1 MENVL
6 TEIIDLFP
14 SEYIH
19 IGGDEARK
27 IAWKTCSKCQTLME
41 KEGLKDLEE
50 LQCYMIAR
58 MEAFLTSKGKRMI
71 GWDEVLNNH
80 LAPTSTIISYR
91 GRKLHRRLQI
101 GAITWFSLR
110 EPHSISI
117 GIRLLRRRNREP

>member
-1 MENVL
+1 
-6 TEIIDLFP
+6 
-14 SEYIH
+14 
-19 IGGDEARK
+19 
-27 IAWKTCSKCQTLME
+27 ME

-91 GRKLHRRLQI
+91 GQETASEAANRGYKRGFHSGSRTLFRLVSGYSGDATASHDRI
-101 GAITWFSLR
+101 FA
-110 EPHSISI
+110 H
-117 GIRLLRRRNREP
+117 

>member
-1 MENVL
+1 MS
-6 TEIIDLFP
+6 DFD
-14 SEYIH
+14 
-19 IGGDEARK
+19 G
-27 IAWKTCSKCQTLME
+27 

-91 GRKLHRRLQI
+91 GQETASEAANRGYNVVFTPGAALYFDWYQATPETQPRAMIGYSPIKRYIPFIPLQQI
-101 GAITWFSLR
+101 Q
-110 EPHSISI
+110 
-117 GIRLLRRRNREP
+117 